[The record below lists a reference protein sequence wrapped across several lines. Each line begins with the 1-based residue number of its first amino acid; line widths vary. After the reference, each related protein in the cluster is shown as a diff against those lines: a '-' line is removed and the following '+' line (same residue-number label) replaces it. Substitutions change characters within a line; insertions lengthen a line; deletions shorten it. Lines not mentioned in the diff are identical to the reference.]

1 MVMESIFIRQNLQS
15 GIIFIGEKHLKLEEC
30 SYKDAFATENNPSES
45 LKHFQD
51 AWRCKD
57 RAPEAF
63 SGCMQGRKRYPKTWE
78 GELII
83 EEVHKSSCR
92 RLLKNRT

>member
-1 MVMESIFIRQNLQS
+1 MVMESIFIRKNLQP
-15 GIIFIGEKHLKLEEC
+15 GIIFIGEKHLNLGVC

-57 RAPEAF
+57 IKP
-63 SGCMQGRKRYPKTWE
+63 GNQRK
-78 GELII
+78 LIFRKFMHI
-83 EEVHKSSCR
+83 DLPTGSI
-92 RLLKNRT
+92 